1 MRIKH
6 ILLSCIV
13 LLALQDAHAA
23 MTVVDIKNL
32 RRQIL
37 NYAKLV
43 EQINNQK
50 VQIDQIADVILKSE
64 RQLRAITGNK
74 GVSTLLNT
82 PSFRAPR
89 RALPRDIQRTLTS
102 LASGTIPT
110 TSYEMRRGLEA
121 LLALWDVFQ
130 DYDEIP
136 YETRQTELQKVRR
149 EELALN
155 SINLT
160 AADTA
165 IDSTATNVDN
175 IEALIT
181 EIDRTADLKHS
192 LDLNS
197 RIQAEAALIA
207 NQLLHIQSLQLRQ
220 SASAAITIDKASN
233 LARLRLVEQD

>member
-74 GVSTLLNT
+74 GVSNLLNT
-82 PSFRAPR
+82 PSFQVPR

-102 LASGTIPT
+102 LAAGTIPT

-121 LLALWDVFQ
+121 LLALWDLFQ

-160 AADTA
+160 AADAA

-175 IEALIT
+175 IEALIA

-197 RIQAEAALIA
+197 RIQAETALIA

>member
-13 LLALQDAHAA
+13 LFTLQDAHAA
-23 MTVVDIKNL
+23 ITVVDIKNL

-50 VQIDQIADVILKSE
+50 VQIDQIADVIRKSE

-82 PSFRAPR
+82 PSFQAPR

-102 LASGTIPT
+102 LASGTVPT

-121 LLALWDVFQ
+121 LLALWDLFQ

-136 YETRQTELQKVRR
+136 YEARQTELQKVRR

-155 SINLT
+155 SINLA

-175 IEALIT
+175 IEALIA

-233 LARLRLVEQD
+233 LARLRLVEED